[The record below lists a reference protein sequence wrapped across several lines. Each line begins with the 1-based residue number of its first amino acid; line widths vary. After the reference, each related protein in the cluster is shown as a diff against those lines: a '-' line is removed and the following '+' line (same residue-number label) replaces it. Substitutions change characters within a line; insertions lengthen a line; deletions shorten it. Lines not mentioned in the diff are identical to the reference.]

1 VPRFRLTTPFHR
13 AWSTV
18 AVAAVAFGV
27 ISALPAGGVVDA
39 SAHGATARAIPV
51 RLLAHDVSHAI
62 ARQPRVHAH
71 VTRRRMDVSAVIISP
86 LARLLP
92 KPKRTLASASH
103 ALAPVTIGSF
113 EGTAGPGG
121 YNPGDPNGD
130 IGLTQYV
137 QAVNLRLAVFSR
149 AAPHTTLAR
158 LTNAQFWSGLSGPDG
173 GGLCATSPSGDP
185 SVQYD
190 RLADR
195 WVYSEFAFAVDGTG
209 SPVAPFVQCVAV
221 SSSPDATGTWYR
233 YAFQVS
239 TTKFPDYPKLGV
251 WSDGYYLSYNQF
263 DLTTGAF
270 AGAGA
275 LALERSKMLTGSA
288 AQARYFDLQSVNPG
302 LGGMLPAT
310 MEGTNLPPVAPAGAA
325 DELYLQS
332 LDDPNDANDRLQ
344 MWAFHVD
351 WSAPVTGSHFYPVAD
366 LPVNIFSSAFGC
378 ADSNGA
384 LTTDCILQP
393 QTTLMLDEVAAVV
406 QGGGIVIPQLMY
418 HLDYVRDLGGTQ
430 HLVATQTVNVGSN
443 HAAVRWYELRNGAGT
458 WSVGAQGTYAPD
470 SDSRFMSSGGIDNS
484 GELAIAYSITSS
496 TTYPS
501 LSYTGRLPG
510 DPAGSMSIA
519 ETSLYAGS
527 VSQIDSNRWGDY
539 SSLSLDPID
548 LCTFW
553 YTGQYVGAATG
564 GNWRTRIGAFNF
576 STCVP
581 RSPTPPLL
589 TADPTWSTPIVR
601 EGQTITR
608 AAGTFSGAV
617 SATYQWRRCDRYGLS
632 CIDIPGETALTH
644 VFTAADA
651 AGDRTVRLQETV
663 TNATGTVVA
672 ASTATP
678 VVQSLVPVNTVRPVI
693 TGTAQAGQT
702 LTTTTGTWVSS
713 SPMSYTYRWRLCTPT
728 CAFIAGATSASYVV
742 SPADVGSTIDVIV
755 SGTNTGGGTDANAD
769 PTGIVQAAPPA
780 PVTPPSGGGGSGGSS
795 GGSSGGGGGTGGAL
809 DLAVTG
815 YQNPANPQ
823 PGDNVTYVL
832 SVDDLTP
839 NQLAQSVYLN
849 VTLPGGVSLL
859 TTYAD
864 RGSGCIVLSVTQLR
878 CYLDF
883 LSGQAPHANV
893 LITAKVTA
901 AGTQVLVATVTAQ
914 QSESSLTNNTL
925 TLTYTS
931 GSGTTSPPTVP
942 GGLNGDGTP
951 TVTQDTRKPTVHALL
966 TSAKRGAVAK
976 LRFKIYDDH
985 GIAKAITTVKR
996 GTTNVGKAST
1006 GFGPVV
1012 FGSVYYV
1019 GWRVPAKAAKGM
1031 YTFCVTAVDR
1041 AGNKSARACAPVALR

>member
-1 VPRFRLTTPFHR
+1 
-13 AWSTV
+13 
-18 AVAAVAFGV
+18 
-27 ISALPAGGVVDA
+27 
-39 SAHGATARAIPV
+39 
-51 RLLAHDVSHAI
+51 
-62 ARQPRVHAH
+62 
-71 VTRRRMDVSAVIISP
+71 MDVSAIFASP
-86 LARLLP
+86 LARLVS
-92 KPKRTLASASH
+92 KPKRTLASAFH
-103 ALAPVTIGSF
+103 ALAPVTVGSF
-113 EGTAGPGG
+113 EGTASPGG

-137 QAVNLRLAVFSR
+137 QAVNLRLAIFSR

-158 LTNAQFWSGLSGPDG
+158 LTNAQFWSGLNGPDG

-263 DLTTGAF
+263 DMTTGAF

-275 LALERSKMLTGSA
+275 LALERSAMLNGTA
-288 AQARYFDLQSVNPG
+288 AQARYFDLESVNPG

-310 MEGTNLPPVAPAGAA
+310 MEGTNLPPALPAGAA

-344 MWAFHVD
+344 VWAFHVD

-366 LPVNIFSSAFGC
+366 LPVTTFSSAFAC
-378 ADSNGA
+378 VDTSNTP
-384 LTTDCILQP
+384 TTDCLAQP
-393 QTTLMLDEVAAVV
+393 STTQMLDEVAAVV
-406 QGGGIVIPQLMY
+406 QGAGTVIPQLMY

-430 HLVATQTVNVGSN
+430 HLVATQTVNAGSN
-443 HAAVRWYELRNGAGT
+443 HAAVRWYELRNAAGT

-470 SDSRFMSSGGIDNS
+470 TDSRFMSSGGIDNS
-484 GELAIAYSITSS
+484 GEIAIAYSITSG
-496 TTYPS
+496 TTAPS
-501 LSYTGRLPG
+501 LGYAGRLPG
-510 DPAGSMSIA
+510 DGPGVMSIA
-519 ETSLYAGS
+519 ETSLLAGS
-527 VSQIDSNRWGDY
+527 LSQTDSNRWGDY

-581 RSPTPPLL
+581 RSPTPPLM

-608 AAGTFSGAV
+608 AAGTFSGGV
-617 SATYQWRRCDRYGLS
+617 SYAYQWRRCDRYGLA
-632 CIDIPGETALTH
+632 CVDIPLETGMTH
-644 VFTAADA
+644 VFSAADA
-651 AGDRTVRLQETV
+651 AGDRTVRLQETA

-693 TGTAQAGQT
+693 SGTAQAGQT
-702 LTTTTGTWVSS
+702 LTTTPGTWVSS
-713 SPMSYTYRWRLCTPT
+713 SPMSYTYRWRLCSPT
-728 CAFIAGATSASYVV
+728 CAFIAGATSDSYVV
-742 SPADVGSTIDVIV
+742 SPSDVGNTIDVIV

-780 PVTPPSGGGGSGGSS
+780 PVTPPSGGGGGGS
-795 GGSSGGGGGTGGAL
+795 GGGGGGTGGAL

-815 YQNPANPQ
+815 YQTPASPK

-849 VTLPGGVSLL
+849 VALPAGVSLL

-864 RGSGCIVLSVTQLR
+864 RGSGCTVLSATQLR

-893 LITAKVTA
+893 LITAKVIA
-901 AGTQVLVATVTAQ
+901 AGIQVLVATVTAQ
-914 QSESSLTNNTL
+914 QSESSLANNTL

-931 GSGTTSPPTVP
+931 NSTATPPVP
-942 GGLNGDGTP
+942 VGLNGDGTP
-951 TVTQDTRKPTVHALL
+951 TVTQDKKKPAAHALL
-966 TSAKRGAVAK
+966 TSARRGAVAK

-996 GTTNVGKAST
+996 GTTIVGRAST
-1006 GFGPVV
+1006 GYGPVV
-1012 FGSVYYV
+1012 SGSVYYV
-1019 GWRVPAKAAKGM
+1019 GWRVPAKAAKGT

-1041 AGNKSARACAPVALR
+1041 AGNKSARSCAPVALR

>member
-1 VPRFRLTTPFHR
+1 VPRFSLTTPFRR
-13 AWSTV
+13 ALGLV

-27 ISALPAGGVVDA
+27 ISALPSGGVVDA
-39 SAHGATARAIPV
+39 SARGAAAQAMPV

-62 ARQPRVHAH
+62 RRQPKVRAH
-71 VTRRRMDVSAVIISP
+71 VTRRRMDISTVFTSA
-86 LARLLP
+86 LTRLVP
-92 KPKRTLASASH
+92 KPKRTLASAFH

-113 EGTAGPGG
+113 DGTAGPGG

-137 QAVNLRLAVFSR
+137 QAVNLRLAVYSR
-149 AAPHTTLAR
+149 AAPHSTLAR
-158 LTNAQFWSGLSGPDG
+158 LTNAQFWNGLSGPDG
-173 GGLCATSPSGDP
+173 GGLCATSPWGDP

-195 WVYSEFAFAVDGTG
+195 WVYSEFAFDVDGTG
-209 SPVAPFVQCVAV
+209 NPVAPFVQCVAV

-263 DLTTGAF
+263 DMTTGAF

-275 LALERSKMLTGSA
+275 LALERSKMLNGSA
-288 AQARYFDLQSVNPG
+288 AQARYFDLESVNPG

-310 MEGTNLPPVAPAGAA
+310 MEGTNLPPAAPAGAA

-332 LDDPNDANDRLQ
+332 LDDLNNTNDRLQ
-344 MWAFHVD
+344 VWAFHVD

-366 LPVNIFSSAFGC
+366 LPVNTFSSAFGC
-378 ADSNGA
+378 VDA
-384 LTTDCILQP
+384 LNTPTTDCILQP
-393 QTTLMLDEVAAVV
+393 QTTKMLDEVAAVV
-406 QGGGIVIPQLMY
+406 QDGSAVIPQLMY

-430 HLVATQTVNVGSN
+430 HMVATQTVNAGSN
-443 HAAVRWYELRNGAGT
+443 QAAVRWYELRNAAGT
-458 WSVGAQGTYAPD
+458 WSVGAQGDYVPD
-470 SDSRFMSSGGIDNS
+470 GDSRFMSSGGIDNS
-484 GELAIAYSITSS
+484 GELAIAYSVTGS

-501 LSYTGRLPG
+501 LRYTGRLPG
-510 DPAGSMSIA
+510 DAPGAMSIA
-519 ETSLYAGS
+519 ETSLLTGS
-527 VSQIDSNRWGDY
+527 LSQTDSNRWGDY

-553 YTGQYVGAATG
+553 YTGQYVGATTG
-564 GNWRTRIGAFNF
+564 GAWRTRIGAFNF
-576 STCVP
+576 STCIS
-581 RSPTPPLL
+581 RSPTPPLM

-601 EGQTITR
+601 ENQTITYT
-608 AAGTFSGAV
+608 AGTFAGAV
-617 SATYQWRRCDRYGLS
+617 SRTYQWRRCDRYGLA
-632 CIDIPGETALTH
+632 CVDIPGETALTH
-644 VFTAADA
+644 LFTATDA

-693 TGTAQAGQT
+693 SGTAQAGQT

-713 SPMSYTYRWRLCTPT
+713 SPMSYTYRWRLCSPT
-728 CAFIAGATSASYVV
+728 CAFIAGATSQSYVV
-742 SPADVGSTIDVIV
+742 SSADVGNTIDVIV

-769 PTGIVQAAPPA
+769 PTGIVQAAPPT
-780 PVTPPSGGGGSGGSS
+780 PVTPPTGGGGGGGGSGGS
-795 GGSSGGGGGTGGAL
+795 GGAL

-815 YQNPANPQ
+815 YQTPASPK

-849 VTLPGGVSLL
+849 VALPTGVSLL

-864 RGSGCIVLSVTQLR
+864 RGSGCTALSATQLR

-893 LITAKVTA
+893 LITAKVIA

-925 TLTYTS
+925 TFTYTS
-931 GSGTTSPPTVP
+931 NSTSTPEVP
-942 GGLNGDGTP
+942 VGLNGDGTP
-951 TVTQDTRKPTVHALL
+951 TVTQDKKKPTARALL

-996 GTTNVGKAST
+996 GTTVIGRAST
-1006 GFGPVV
+1006 GYGPVV
-1012 FGSVYYV
+1012 SGSVYYV
-1019 GWRVPAKAAKGM
+1019 GWRVPTKAAKGK

-1041 AGNKSARACAPVALR
+1041 AGNKSARSCAPVALK